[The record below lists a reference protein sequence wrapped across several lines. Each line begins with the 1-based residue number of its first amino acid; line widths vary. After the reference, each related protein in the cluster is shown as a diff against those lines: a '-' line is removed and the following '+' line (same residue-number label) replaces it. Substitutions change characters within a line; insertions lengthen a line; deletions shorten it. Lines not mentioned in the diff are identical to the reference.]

1 MRTGDVVVL
10 GHRPSFLKKQEQL
23 KQHNAK
29 ITIATTYAQL
39 NFFTT
44 KNTNVSKI
52 KPTSYLFFVVFV
64 FFAVKFLDFLKS

>member
-10 GHRPSFLKKQEQL
+10 GHRPSFLKKQVQL

-44 KNTNVSKI
+44 KNTNVS
-52 KPTSYLFFVVFV
+52 YLFFVVFV